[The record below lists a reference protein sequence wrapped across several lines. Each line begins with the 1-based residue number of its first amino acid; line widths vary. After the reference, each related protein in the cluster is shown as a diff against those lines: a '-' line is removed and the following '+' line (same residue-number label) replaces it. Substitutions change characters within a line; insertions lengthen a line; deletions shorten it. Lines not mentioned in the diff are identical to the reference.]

1 MWKVFLDYKLLHSCK
16 VTASQVCLETAIKL
30 FSLTFNIHLVSC
42 KLINTQPHGVL
53 EVTFD
58 EQLLKNEFIPPYH

>member
-1 MWKVFLDYKLLHSCK
+1 M
-16 VTASQVCLETAIKL
+16 TASQVCLETAIKL

-42 KLINTQPHGVL
+42 KLMINTQPHGVL